1 MKYDLRT
8 FDNEKKGKKTMK
20 RMKKTMKSLTSLS
33 KEVEKMAKNP
43 AYGLIL
49 YNREQQEKQE
59 DEGKKDAS

>member
-1 MKYDLRT
+1 MKT
-8 FDNEKKGKKTMK
+8 
-20 RMKKTMKSLTSLS
+20 MKKTMKSISSIS
-33 KEVEKMAKNP
+33 KEIERMATDH

>member
-1 MKYDLRT
+1 
-8 FDNEKKGKKTMK
+8 MK

-59 DEGKKDAS
+59 DEGKKDVS

>member
-1 MKYDLRT
+1 
-8 FDNEKKGKKTMK
+8 MK

-33 KEVEKMAKNP
+33 KEVEKMAENP

-49 YNREQQEKQE
+49 YNREQEEKQEKQE